1 MSHPVGF
8 WQTWFLEMARHVA
21 SASKD
26 PSTKVGAVVAD
37 EQRRICGVGYNGFA
51 RKVHDHPDRLDNRAQ
66 KYKYVV
72 HAEANAILN
81 SRGSTENC
89 TIYCSLHPCAPCAS
103 LIVQAGITKVVCPP
117 QTLGR
122 WQEDASIAAEILTE
136 GGVKLLLVN
145 E

>member
-8 WQTWFLEMARHVA
+8 WQTWFLGMARHVA
-21 SASKD
+21 TASKD

-37 EQRRICGVGYNGFA
+37 EQRRVCGVGYNGFA
-51 RKVHDHPDRLDNRAQ
+51 RKVNDHPARLENREV

-72 HAEANAILN
+72 HAEVNAILN
-81 SRGSTENC
+81 SRGGSDGC
-89 TIYCSLHPCAPCAS
+89 TIYCTLHPCSSCAS
-103 LIVQAGITKVVCPP
+103 FIVQAGITKVVCPP
-117 QTLGR
+117 QTIER
-122 WQEDASIAAEILTE
+122 WAEDAKIAAEILTE